1 MHVTTTTNLPVT
13 TTPNSTN
20 TTVTVSATPA
30 RRPPL
35 VPKAVVAVV
44 PDESNE
50 THKCPYASCGKYF
63 SKKYN
68 LKAHLRLHTGEQPF
82 ECPRPDCKKRFK
94 WRSSLSSHSVWHTR
108 KEASAKSTN
117 SSTVTKKANATSTTS
132 TSTSN
137 QTTLKRSRT
146 SSNTTTTTNK
156 VKPPAKR
163 KRNDPLFLADA
174 LDAVIALPT
183 IPGSPVTS
191 ESEKSLDVELFS
203 AVLPP
208 LTRKMEDE
216 LLVHEGEVNAAI
228 LADLP
233 PELGPF
239 ELDNLHTF
247 CVGK

>member
-1 MHVTTTTNLPVT
+1 MMTTTTT
-13 TTPNSTN
+13 TTSAMTANTN
-20 TTVTVSATPA
+20 TNANANVINTTSITASLPITN
-30 RRPPL
+30 
-35 VPKAVVAVV
+35 KNHHTTNSS
-44 PDESNE
+44 PDDVNE

-82 ECPRPDCKKRFK
+82 ECPRPDCKKKFK

-108 KEASAKSTN
+108 KESSGKIAKSKSAIVTVPTPAPSAAVTVKRTRISTE
-117 SSTVTKKANATSTTS
+117 SS
-132 TSTSN
+132 
-137 QTTLKRSRT
+137 
-146 SSNTTTTTNK
+146 
-156 VKPPAKR
+156 KPKPAKR
-163 KRNDPLFLADA
+163 KRNDPLLFANA
-174 LDAVIALPT
+174 FNEAIIALPT
-183 IPGSPVTS
+183 PGSPVTS
-191 ESEKSLDVELFS
+191 ESDKSLDVELFS

>member
-1 MHVTTTTNLPVT
+1 MLVTTTATTATTNPTTILPVT
-13 TTPNSTN
+13 KPNDNIAVSNSTPPIIPKN
-20 TTVTVSATPA
+20 ATA
-30 RRPPL
+30 T
-35 VPKAVVAVV
+35 AS
-44 PDESNE
+44 EETNE
-50 THKCPYASCGKYF
+50 THKCPYPSCGKYF

-82 ECPRPDCKKRFK
+82 ECPRPDCKKKFK

-108 KEASAKSTN
+108 KDAAAKITPKTAPVTSKRTRISTE
-117 SSTVTKKANATSTTS
+117 S
-132 TSTSN
+132 
-137 QTTLKRSRT
+137 
-146 SSNTTTTTNK
+146 K
-156 VKPPAKR
+156 VKPAKR
-163 KRNDPLFLADA
+163 KRNDPLLLADA

-183 IPGSPVTS
+183 PGSPVTS